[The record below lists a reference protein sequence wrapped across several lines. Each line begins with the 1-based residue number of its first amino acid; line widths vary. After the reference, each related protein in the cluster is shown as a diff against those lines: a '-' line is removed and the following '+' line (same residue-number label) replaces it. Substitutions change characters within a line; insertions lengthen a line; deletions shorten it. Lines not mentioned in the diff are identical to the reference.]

1 MRHWIPP
8 LPLAAGI
15 VFQAVAWIL
24 ALAYAASPSSGIAL
38 AWVHAVALGWLTLV
52 ALSVLL
58 HVVPAFTD
66 LPWRGERI
74 ARAAVAAVLV
84 GASALVV
91 SFALNATAA
100 LAAAAVL
107 LVAAVLAYVSVALIT
122 LAQPAPDRTSA
133 AIARA
138 LSVTLLMLAATALLG
153 GALAGAMAAAG
164 TGSLAAGAARAF
176 AVAPSHALLGI
187 GAWLTVLITGV
198 SAQTFR
204 PMLGAR
210 SRSTRIHVLS
220 GGALVL
226 GCVLGAAGAPFSPA
240 LLRAGVTLAAL
251 GAFAYA
257 ADALDIAR
265 RATAPHPPVRAF
277 VVASVTWLVVAA
289 ACATAAAWGAPL
301 AATAVVAALAGW
313 VGQMVNAH
321 MHHLGVRVLTTLI
334 RGDEDETRP
343 WEVLDARLTWTTF
356 ALAQLAVLGITAGIA
371 FEQPP
376 AIAAGALAGLAAIP
390 AMLANA
396 LGARHALRGRTVS
409 LL

>member
-1 MRHWIPP
+1 
-8 LPLAAGI
+8 
-15 VFQAVAWIL
+15 
-24 ALAYAASPSSGIAL
+24 
-38 AWVHAVALGWLTLV
+38 
-52 ALSVLL
+52 
-58 HVVPAFTD
+58 
-66 LPWRGERI
+66 
-74 ARAAVAAVLV
+74 
-84 GASALVV
+84 
-91 SFALNATAA
+91 
-100 LAAAAVL
+100 
-107 LVAAVLAYVSVALIT
+107 
-122 LAQPAPDRTSA
+122 
-133 AIARA
+133 
-138 LSVTLLMLAATALLG
+138 
-153 GALAGAMAAAG
+153 
-164 TGSLAAGAARAF
+164 
-176 AVAPSHALLGI
+176 
-187 GAWLTVLITGV
+187 
-198 SAQTFR
+198 
-204 PMLGAR
+204 
-210 SRSTRIHVLS
+210 
-220 GGALVL
+220 
-226 GCVLGAAGAPFSPA
+226 
-240 LLRAGVTLAAL
+240 
-251 GAFAYA
+251 
-257 ADALDIAR
+257 DALDIAR

-301 AATAVVAALAGW
+301 AATGVVAALAGW